1 MWALFDFACE
11 GKLLGSSRTFKQEYE
26 NPIVRVRTCLFYF
39 AVRFLKEQL
48 QSEKFVRSSGSSVY
62 RYGRPYVLRGQTSA
76 WQSYA
81 KKGGLWTVYDKRCL
95 TIQGIMA
102 ALKMVNL
109 SPRDSKKKLG
119 SVHFCF
125 FVMVY
130 IVQSTLLKARTHLW
144 GWHAQKT
151 DTYSRSLPIDLL
163 RFRIPWRLVSV
174 VSNCTL
180 GRFGDAITS
189 FIGCYE
195 VAPDTG
201 SKDPVVQLDT
211 TPSQSAEPNGNMSTS
226 QWQTLSTRRSRHS
239 NWLLVL
245 VVATLQ

>member
-1 MWALFDFACE
+1 MSVLLCSEIFKRATPIGKVRKIVGIEGLPVRAAICTEGADVGVTILRKKRGTVNSLWQTMFAEC
-11 GKLLGSSRTFKQEYE
+11 
-26 NPIVRVRTCLFYF
+26 N
-39 AVRFLKEQL
+39 
-48 QSEKFVRSSGSSVY
+48 
-62 RYGRPYVLRGQTSA
+62 
-76 WQSYA
+76 
-81 KKGGLWTVYDKRCL
+81 L
-95 TIQGIMA
+95 TIQGIIA
-102 ALKMVNL
+102 ALKMVDL
-109 SPRDSKKKLG
+109 SPRDSKKTW
-119 SVHFCF
+119 FC
-125 FVMVY
+125 
-130 IVQSTLLKARTHLW
+130 SLLFLCNGIRCTVNSPKARTHLW

-151 DTYSRSLPIDLL
+151 DTYSRSPPIDLL

-189 FIGCYE
+189 FISCYE

>member
-1 MWALFDFACE
+1 MSVLLCSEISKRATPIGKVRKIVGIEGLPVRAAICTEGADVGVTILRKKRGTVNSLWQTMFAEC
-11 GKLLGSSRTFKQEYE
+11 
-26 NPIVRVRTCLFYF
+26 N
-39 AVRFLKEQL
+39 
-48 QSEKFVRSSGSSVY
+48 
-62 RYGRPYVLRGQTSA
+62 
-76 WQSYA
+76 
-81 KKGGLWTVYDKRCL
+81 L
-95 TIQGIMA
+95 TIQGIIA

-189 FIGCYE
+189 VISCYE
-195 VAPDTG
+195 VAPETG

>member
-48 QSEKFVRSSGSSVY
+48 QSEKFVRSSGSRVY
-62 RYGRPYVLRGQTSA
+62 RYGRPYVLRGADVGVTILRKKRGTVNSLWQTMFA
-76 WQSYA
+76 E
-81 KKGGLWTVYDKRCL
+81 CNL
-95 TIQGIMA
+95 TIQGIIA

-144 GWHAQKT
+144 GWHSQKT

-180 GRFGDAITS
+180 RQFGDAITS

-201 SKDPVVQLDT
+201 SKG
-211 TPSQSAEPNGNMSTS
+211 S
-226 QWQTLSTRRSRHS
+226 HS
-239 NWLLVL
+239 SFGHNAVL
-245 VVATLQ
+245 VRRA

>member
-1 MWALFDFACE
+1 MSVLLCSEISKRAAPIGKVRKIVGIEGLPVRAAICTEGADVGVTILRKKRGTVNSLWQTMFAEC
-11 GKLLGSSRTFKQEYE
+11 
-26 NPIVRVRTCLFYF
+26 N
-39 AVRFLKEQL
+39 
-48 QSEKFVRSSGSSVY
+48 
-62 RYGRPYVLRGQTSA
+62 
-76 WQSYA
+76 
-81 KKGGLWTVYDKRCL
+81 L
-95 TIQGIMA
+95 TIQGIIA

-163 RFRIPWRLVSV
+163 RFSIPWRLVSV

-195 VAPDTG
+195 VALDTG
-201 SKDPVVQLDT
+201 SKGSHSSVGHNPV
-211 TPSQSAEPNGNMSTS
+211 P
-226 QWQTLSTRRSRHS
+226 
-239 NWLLVL
+239 VL
-245 VVATLQ
+245 RA